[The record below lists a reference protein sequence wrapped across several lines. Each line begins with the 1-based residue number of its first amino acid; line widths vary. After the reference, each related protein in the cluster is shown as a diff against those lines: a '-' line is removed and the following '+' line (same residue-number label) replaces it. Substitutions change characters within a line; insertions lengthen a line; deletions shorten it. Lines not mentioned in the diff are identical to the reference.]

1 MAKAKAREYRELGE
15 DALKTKVKDLEGN
28 LFNMRFQLSMGKL
41 ENTSQIRAAK
51 REVALA
57 KTILNQNAKPAQP
70 AKAKAKAHT

>member
-15 DALKTKVKDLEGN
+15 DALKTKVKDLEAG

-41 ENTSQIRAAK
+41 ENTSQIRAAR

-70 AKAKAKAHT
+70 AKAKAKA

>member
-15 DALKTKVKDLEGN
+15 DALKTKVKDLEAG

-41 ENTSQIRAAK
+41 ENTSQIQAAR

-57 KTILNQNAKPAQP
+57 KTILNQNAQPAQP
-70 AKAKAKAHT
+70 AKAKAQV